1 MYAMIYTLFFVG
13 FFFLFSNCC
22 VSVSPYALGA
32 KNGFTNSSFF
42 QVMVSFP
49 HSSHISFDNI
59 FLVHIDMGRSEKKM
73 KLVFNL

>member
-59 FLVHIDMGRSEKKM
+59 FLVHIDMGRSEKK
-73 KLVFNL
+73 NETRI